1 MSFYRAA
8 PRPFDVFEM
17 YATKVSDRVYMLD
30 TYAVGVPGTVSAYL
44 VKGPKPTLVDC
55 GYASSYAS
63 VLAGMAEVGVM
74 PSDVRYIVPTHVHL
88 DHAGAAGRLVKEMPN
103 AEVVAHERGAPHLVD
118 PTKLIESSKRV
129 FGSAVMEHYGLPEP
143 IPSERVTSVGK
154 EERLDLGG
162 GVTATLIHA
171 PGHAPHQI
179 SVLLDDTKALLTA
192 DAVGIVYPGMKA
204 LIPTTPPPS
213 FDPLE
218 LVSTLDRLRQTRPTE
233 LLVPHFGT
241 RKDVEW
247 VFTRTAELVKQWVD
261 EVKEEWKKGR
271 TLDEVAEKMEGEVKK
286 DAGVNELE
294 IYASVSVR
302 TSVMGIMHYLDKS
315 A

>member
-1 MSFYRAA
+1 
-8 PRPFDVFEM
+8 M
-17 YATKVSDRVYMLD
+17 YATKVSERVYMLD
-30 TYAVGVPGTVSAYL
+30 TYALGVPGTVSAYL

-55 GYASSYAS
+55 GYSSSYAN

-74 PSDVRYIVPTHVHL
+74 PSDVRYVVPTHVHL
-88 DHAGAAGRLVKEMPN
+88 DHAGAAGRLIKEMPN
-103 AEVVAHERGAPHLVD
+103 AEVIAHERGAPHLID
-118 PTKLIESSKRV
+118 PTRLVESSKRV
-129 FGSAVMEHYGLPEP
+129 FGGAVMEHYGLPEP
-143 IPSERVTSVGK
+143 IPSGRVTPVGK

-162 GVTATLIHA
+162 SLTATLIHA

-179 SVLLDDTKALLTA
+179 AVLLDDTKALLTA

-213 FDPLE
+213 FNPAE
-218 LVSTLDRLRQTRPTE
+218 LASTVDALRQIRPTE

-247 VFTRTAELVKQWVD
+247 IFARTTELVHRWV
-261 EVKEEWKKGR
+261 EQVKEEWKKGK
-271 TLDEVAEKMEGEVKK
+271 TLDEVAEKMEVEVKK
-286 DAGVNELE
+286 DAGVGDLE
-294 IYASVSVR
+294 IFAKVSVR